1 MSSVGTVAT
10 NESHHHHFGN
20 LGAGCNG
27 YKEEQWL
34 KSLDLK
40 KAIGAPRSGS
50 A

>member
-10 NESHHHHFGN
+10 NEPHYHHLGN
-20 LGAGCNG
+20 LGAGNNG

-40 KAIGAPRSGS
+40 KATGTSRAGS